1 MTLNDIAKKMCAK
14 GKGILAAD
22 ESTGT
27 IAKRFKSINVE
38 NSEKNRLNFRQTLF
52 NSSAMKDFIG
62 GVILFDETIKQK
74 TALGP
79 TVPEL
84 ISKHG
89 AIPGIKVDKG
99 AKPMAGSI
107 DETVTEGLDGL
118 RERLKEYYNLGAR
131 FTKWRAVY
139 KISDKFPSTQSIK
152 SNAHALARYAA
163 LVQEAK
169 MVPIVEPEVLMD
181 GSHNIDKCYQV
192 TTDVLNECYNELEI
206 HKVDLKGTVLK
217 PNMVIPGSEC
227 KDKSSSEEIAKKTLD
242 CLKKNVPSD
251 VPGIAFL
258 SGGQSEMESSKNL
271 NEINKINDSNFLIT
285 FSYGRGL
292 QASALKEF
300 GKDQKNTENIQK
312 AFNHRAK
319 MNGLSS
325 KGEWSENLEKES
337 AAQPLKRLVYLISPS
352 KIKENFYSDLNEVLA
367 FKNVKFFQ
375 LRLKK
380 IKKKDLLQIINKVKK
395 ITIKHNVKLI
405 LNDNFI
411 LANKTKVDGC
421 HMGQRDGSFKIA
433 RKKLKRKILGITC
446 HGSKTLAEEAYRN
459 NADYIAFGSFFKSK
473 LKPGAKKANISI
485 IRWAKKK
492 IKKPIVVI
500 GGINNLNY
508 KKLINA
514 GAKYIAI
521 SSFIW
526 DNPKLKPELAIRKFK

>member
-1 MTLNDIAKKMCAK
+1 MTLNEISKKMCAK

-52 NSSAMKDFIG
+52 NSSAMKDYIG

-74 TALGP
+74 TTLGT

-84 ISKHG
+84 ISKNG

-99 AKPMAGSI
+99 AKPLAGST
-107 DETVTEGLDGL
+107 DETITEGLDGL
-118 RERLKEYYNLGAR
+118 RERLKEYYDLGAQ

-139 KISDKFPSTQSIK
+139 KIDNNFPSSQSIK
-152 SNAHALARYAA
+152 SNAHALARYAS
-163 LVQEAK
+163 LVQEAN

-181 GSHNIDKCYQV
+181 GSHNINKCYQV
-192 TTDVLNECYNELEI
+192 TTAVLNECYDELEI

-217 PNMVIPGSEC
+217 PNMIIPGSEC
-227 KDKSSSEEIAKKTLD
+227 KDKSSSIEIAEKTLD

-258 SGGQSEMESSKNL
+258 SGGQSEIEASKNL

-300 GKDQKNTENIQK
+300 GKKPDNIENIQK

-325 KGEWSENLEKES
+325 KGEWSEDLEKVS
-337 AAQPLKRLVYLISPS
+337 AA
-352 KIKENFYSDLNEVLA
+352 
-367 FKNVKFFQ
+367 
-375 LRLKK
+375 
-380 IKKKDLLQIINKVKK
+380 
-395 ITIKHNVKLI
+395 
-405 LNDNFI
+405 
-411 LANKTKVDGC
+411 
-421 HMGQRDGSFKIA
+421 
-433 RKKLKRKILGITC
+433 
-446 HGSKTLAEEAYRN
+446 
-459 NADYIAFGSFFKSK
+459 
-473 LKPGAKKANISI
+473 
-485 IRWAKKK
+485 
-492 IKKPIVVI
+492 
-500 GGINNLNY
+500 
-508 KKLINA
+508 
-514 GAKYIAI
+514 
-521 SSFIW
+521 
-526 DNPKLKPELAIRKFK
+526 